1 MQLNSNIPIIELAS
15 ILRLTTHYFLL
26 FLCPPPPLALLSLS
40 SLSLFS
46 LWDWHLFFSLMLSF
60 FSSTSLSGLQGK
72 GEYTMDY
79 SRYQPCLPVVQEE
92 LINKHLEAT
101 GQLPAKKGKWKNW
114 AWGQIHTLTL
124 THTRTHK
131 QCSQRNIWHSCLV
144 EGPQLPVPDSTSVF
158 HFI

>member
-1 MQLNSNIPIIELAS
+1 
-15 ILRLTTHYFLL
+15 
-26 FLCPPPPLALLSLS
+26 
-40 SLSLFS
+40 
-46 LWDWHLFFSLMLSF
+46 MLSF

-124 THTRTHK
+124 THTHAHTNSALK
-131 QCSQRNIWHSCLV
+131 ETFGIAVSLKGLSCQWRI
-144 EGPQLPVPDSTSVF
+144 QLQFFILYNKDSEDGAIELRCVS
-158 HFI
+158 